1 MAVYLTSLKHSVAL
15 VARDT
20 AEAAA
25 LQHDGENKSRLPGVS
40 IQGVK
45 IALPD
50 VAAAFDVVIMA
61 VPSHAMSEAAAAAKV
76 SAPVWISL
84 AKGIRLECLETSCEA
99 LEEILPMGTVVASL
113 AGPSHA
119 ESVARGLPCALV
131 LSGTPADKLTPIQEA
146 FSSPKV
152 RVYLSSDR
160 RGAELGGAL
169 KNVFAVAAG
178 VADALKVG
186 DNAKAALLTRAL
198 AEMSRLGV
206 ALGGQL
212 ETFYGLT
219 GAGDLMATSYGPW
232 SRNRQLGEQVALGV
246 RPEQLIEGGLT
257 AEGFRTSLAL
267 RELAQKKS
275 VDAPIVNEVA
285 AILHEGRNPSESMAR
300 LMGRPLKK
308 E

>member
-1 MAVYLTSLKHSVAL
+1 MAVYLTSLNHTVTL
-15 VARDT
+15 LARDT

-25 LQHDGENKSRLPGVS
+25 LLHDGENKSRLPGVS
-40 IQGVK
+40 IKGIK

-50 VAAAFDVVIMA
+50 VTGAFDAVLMG
-61 VPSHAMSEAAAAAKV
+61 VPSHAMSEAAAAAKI

-99 LEEILPMGTVVASL
+99 LEEVLPMGTVIASL

-131 LSGTPADKLTPIQEA
+131 LSGTPADKLAPIQEA

-152 RVYLSSDR
+152 RVYLSADR

-178 VADALKVG
+178 VSDALKVG

-198 AEMSRLGV
+198 AEMARLGV
-206 ALGGQL
+206 ALGGQR

-219 GAGDLMATSYGPW
+219 GVGDLMATCYGPW

-246 RPEQLIEGGLT
+246 RAEQLIEGGLT

-267 RELAQKKS
+267 RSLAQKKGID
-275 VDAPIVNEVA
+275 VPIINEVA
-285 AILHEGRNPSESMAR
+285 AILHEGRESTESMTR
-300 LMGRPLKK
+300 LMGRPLKT